1 MVTSPT
7 IQLHT
12 YMYVIVS
19 HNMCDVAS
27 SPQSYI
33 FQVLYTLTLSSGIL
47 FDCLKYLV
55 FLDVQ
60 ANLAETSPSLISA
73 QMAVLCSSFSMFKV
87 LKLYNFGPPY
97 ALPIKS

>member
-1 MVTSPT
+1 MMNKTQRIAVIPTTNTMKSREQGRIGLQRNSVIFTCKTFTVQSSMVKSPT

-33 FQVLYTLTLSSGIL
+33 FQVL
-47 FDCLKYLV
+47 
-55 FLDVQ
+55 
-60 ANLAETSPSLISA
+60 
-73 QMAVLCSSFSMFKV
+73 
-87 LKLYNFGPPY
+87 
-97 ALPIKS
+97 

>member
-1 MVTSPT
+1 MTSYTDGCRILNVDCRICGEIINKTQPIAIIPTTNTMKSRGQGRIELQRHSVIFKCKTFTVQSSMVTSPT

-33 FQVLYTLTLSSGIL
+33 FQVI
-47 FDCLKYLV
+47 
-55 FLDVQ
+55 
-60 ANLAETSPSLISA
+60 
-73 QMAVLCSSFSMFKV
+73 
-87 LKLYNFGPPY
+87 
-97 ALPIKS
+97 